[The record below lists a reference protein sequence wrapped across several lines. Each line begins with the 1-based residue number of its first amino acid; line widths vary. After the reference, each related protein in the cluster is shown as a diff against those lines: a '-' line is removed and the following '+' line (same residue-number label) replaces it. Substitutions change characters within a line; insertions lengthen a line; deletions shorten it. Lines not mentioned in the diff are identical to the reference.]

1 MDRQR
6 MASNPRDIGSTAL
19 YCAVSNFYRSVHA
32 PGEAH
37 ISEAADI
44 AVRSDGLFAA
54 ITGTTFQSLASAPH
68 TRICIL
74 DLASGSMRVLA
85 GERGSDRLP
94 RWSPDTKQLAFL
106 SDRAEAGN
114 FQPYLLAG
122 DLYAE
127 PQPLSPLDGV
137 VEFLEWSPDS
147 SRLLLGVAG
156 FGAELSACEGGHTTL
171 SKAAAGP
178 QWMPTLD
185 EGDAENL
192 WRRLYVFE
200 PRTESLRVVSPPRVN
215 CWEATWLGPERI
227 AAVVSDSHREGSW
240 YQSRIVVLSL
250 EDGVMTEWWRP
261 QDQIGVPAG
270 SPRGDALALIEA
282 ACSDRHIVAGALV
295 LLEASGGARQV
306 IDTHAVD
313 VTWIEWR
320 DEYRLLYT
328 GMRGLETVVGE
339 LDRRTLEAKEQWR
352 SLNRTIGGWYPAAAP
367 IHDGGCVAVGEAYD
381 TPPEIAVIRDGSYR
395 VVRSLAAP
403 AARPGAFG
411 SARVEPFAWRGRDG
425 LEMQGWL
432 VLPPGR
438 GPFPLVMEV
447 HGGPIWCTRSRWQGH
462 LRGARILADRG
473 VASFYP
479 NPRGSSGRG
488 LEFARLVQG
497 DLGGEDTYDLLAAV
511 DALIAQGIAD
521 PDRLG
526 VTGVSYGGYMSAW
539 IITQDARFAAAVPIS
554 PATDFYSLHRTT
566 DIPEFYSRFL
576 GGDPCAAR
584 GAYYGRSPIMF
595 AARVRTPTLQM
606 AGALDKSTPPGQAVE
621 FHRSLLEHGARSVLV
636 TYPAGGHG
644 IRGFPE
650 TIDVTARYVEW
661 MLQHLKVPT
670 DPVQVGSQEVRHSAS
685 RSRV

>member
-1 MDRQR
+1 
-6 MASNPRDIGSTAL
+6 MASNSRDIGAAAL
-19 YCAVSNFYRSVHA
+19 YCTASNFYRAVHA

-37 ISEAADI
+37 TSEAAHLT
-44 AVRSDGLFAA
+44 VRSDGLFAA
-54 ITGTTFQSLASAPH
+54 FTGTTFQSLAAAPH
-68 TRICIL
+68 TRICVL
-74 DLASGSMRVLA
+74 DLRSGSMEVLKGA
-85 GERGSDRLP
+85 SGSDRLP
-94 RWSPDTKQLAFL
+94 RWSPDATRLAFL

-114 FQPYLLAG
+114 FQLYLLEG
-122 DLYAE
+122 DLSAE
-127 PQPLSPLDGV
+127 PQPVSPVEGV

-156 FGAELSACEGGHTTL
+156 FGADLSACEGGHTTIT
-171 SKAAAGP
+171 KAASGP
-178 QWMPTLD
+178 QWRPTLD

-200 PRTESLRVVSPPRVN
+200 PRTRTLRQVCAPRVN

-240 YQSRIVVLSL
+240 YQSRAAVISL
-250 EDGVMTEWWRP
+250 DSGTLTDLWRP

-270 SPRGDALALIEA
+270 SPRGEALALIEA
-282 ACSDRHIVAGALV
+282 VCSDRQIVAGALV
-295 LLEASGGARQV
+295 LLDATTGARHV
-306 IDTHAVD
+306 VDTHAVD
-313 VTWIEWR
+313 VTWVEWR

-339 LDRRTLEAKEQWR
+339 VDRRTLNAKEQWR
-352 SLNRTIGGWYPAAAP
+352 SLNRTLGGWYPAAAP

-381 TPPEIAVIRDGSYR
+381 IPPEIAVIRDGSYR
-395 VVRSLAAP
+395 VVRSLAPPSMRP
-403 AARPGAFG
+403 AAVG
-411 SARVEPFAWRGRDG
+411 SARVEPFEWTGRDG
-425 LEMQGWL
+425 LELQGWL

-462 LRGARILADRG
+462 LRGTRILADRG

-497 DLGGEDTYDLLAAV
+497 DLGGEDTYDLLAAI
-511 DALIAQGIAD
+511 DALTAQGIAD
-521 PDRLG
+521 PNRLG

-566 DIPEFYSRFL
+566 DLPEFYSRFL
-576 GGDPCAAR
+576 RGDPCAAG
-584 GAYYGRSPIMF
+584 GAYHARSPVMF

-606 AGALDKSTPPGQAVE
+606 AGALDKSTPPGQALE
-621 FHRSLLEHGARSVLV
+621 FHRSLLEHRARSVLV
-636 TYPAGGHG
+636 TYPTGGHG
-644 IRGFPE
+644 VRGFPE
-650 TIDVTARYVEW
+650 TIDVAARYVGW
-661 MLQHLKVPT
+661 MLQHLKVPL
-670 DPVQVGSQEVRHSAS
+670 DQVPVRPHKGRHSA
-685 RSRV
+685 